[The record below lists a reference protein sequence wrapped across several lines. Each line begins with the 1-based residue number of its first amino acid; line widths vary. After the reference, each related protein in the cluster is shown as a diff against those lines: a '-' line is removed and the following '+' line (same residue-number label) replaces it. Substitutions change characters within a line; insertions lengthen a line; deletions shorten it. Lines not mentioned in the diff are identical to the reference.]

1 VSILKRYIF
10 VEVLIA
16 TIGAML
22 MFCLILV
29 AGNVLRELA
38 TRLADGRLQ
47 FSVFAQLI
55 GLLIPFV
62 FSFSLPLGFLT
73 GILIGLGRLSS
84 SREIIAMKAT
94 GSGMMTIASPVF
106 LMAILGALLAGW
118 TNNYLA
124 PLSRTAYKSLM
135 VEALREDPLR
145 FFETGVLSREFPGYI
160 FFIQEK
166 REDELRGF
174 WLWELDTEDR
184 PSFFVRAD
192 RGMIDYERERD
203 ALILTLENGV
213 AEQWPK
219 PGAEL
224 SPIESA
230 SVYFE
235 EFPIELPLSY
245 SLGAAKVKRD
255 LSEFSLSELLEMLKG
270 DRPLPE
276 TEKGNPQEIRN
287 RIRIQISNNASLAA
301 SLIALATVGIPLA
314 IRTGRKETYAN
325 AMLALG
331 LGLVYYFFVSMI
343 ASLDIPSRYH
353 PEWLVWV
360 PNLVMMGIGCA
371 LILRIRQH

>member
-331 LGLVYYFFVSMI
+331 LGLIYYFFVSMI